1 MRTLLHA
8 VIVALGLSV
17 AAAAWSGYRGP
28 LLGILL
34 ALDFCQ

>member
-8 VIVALGLSV
+8 VIVALGLGVAV
-17 AAAAWSGYRGP
+17 AAWAGYQGP

-34 ALDFCQ
+34 AMDFCQ

>member
-8 VIVALGLSV
+8 AIVALALGVAV
-17 AAAAWSGYRGP
+17 AAWAGYQGP

-34 ALDFCQ
+34 ALNFCQ